1 LSEQLR
7 RYAYPLLYLL
17 LASVC
22 AIGVAAQ
29 HGPSEIGFAPRMVLN
44 LTLPLERMVTLPVQE
59 LRGVWSD
66 YVALVGVR
74 EENDKLRGRLARL
87 EDENQQYREAI
98 LSSERFQRLAGF
110 RSQREIPMVPANVI
124 HQDLSPWFQSL
135 IIDQGAAAGIRPG
148 MPVITDSGVVGL
160 VAGTTPGAA
169 KVMLMI
175 DPQSRLDVY
184 VERTRA
190 RGTVRGAASSTCDL
204 DYVLRQESIEEGD
217 LLLTSGMG
225 GVYPKG
231 LRVGRI
237 AKVDHKTSGLFLAAQ
252 VEPAV
257 DFARLDEVFVILEQR
272 QVPEDDAFSSLD
284 EGLWPDPPPPAKPE
298 AVAEAAPRAA
308 PEAPAPRP
316 GRPAPARAAE
326 PAPAPR
332 APEPAPQPEPE
343 QVPPWAAEPAPPS
356 DPAPADPAPA
366 EAVPAAPATGT
377 TP

>member
-1 LSEQLR
+1 LSGQLR
-7 RYAYPLLYLL
+7 RYAYPLIYLL
-17 LASVC
+17 FAALC
-22 AIGVAAQ
+22 AIGMASRR
-29 HGPSEIGFAPRMVLN
+29 GPAEIGFAPRLVLN

-74 EENDKLRGRLARL
+74 EESEKLRGRLARL

-98 LSSERFQRLAGF
+98 LSSERFQKLAGF
-110 RSQREIPMVPANVI
+110 RAQREIPMVPANVI

-160 VAGTTPGAA
+160 VSGTTPGAA

-175 DPQSRLDVY
+175 DPQSRLDAY

-190 RGTVRGAASSTCDL
+190 RGSVRGAASPACDL

-237 AKVDHKTSGLFLAAQ
+237 ASVDRKTSGLFLAAK
-252 VEPAV
+252 VDPAV
-257 DFARLDEVFVILEQR
+257 DFSRLDEVFVILEQR
-272 QVPEDDAFSSLD
+272 QIPEDQAFSAAD
-284 EGLWPDPPPPAKPE
+284 EGLWP
-298 AVAEAAPRAA
+298 
-308 PEAPAPRP
+308 
-316 GRPAPARAAE
+316 E
-326 PAPAPR
+326 PAPATD
-332 APEPAPQPEPE
+332 
-343 QVPPWAAEPAPPS
+343 PPVLTKAPP
-356 DPAPADPAPA
+356 PTEAPPPA
-366 EAVPAAPATGT
+366 ETPVPTEAPL
-377 TP
+377 

>member
-7 RYAYPLLYLL
+7 RYAYPLIYLL
-17 LASVC
+17 FASLC
-22 AIGVAAQ
+22 AIGMASQ
-29 HGPSEIGFAPRMVLN
+29 HGPSELGFAPRLVLN

-74 EENDKLRGRLARL
+74 EENEKLRGRLARL
-87 EDENQQYREAI
+87 EDENHQYREAI
-98 LSSERFQRLAGF
+98 LSSERFQKLAGF
-110 RSQREIPMVPANVI
+110 RAQRDIPMVPANVI

-160 VAGTTPGAA
+160 VSGTTPGAA

-175 DPQSRLDVY
+175 DPQSRLDAY

-190 RGTVRGAASSTCDL
+190 RGTVRGAASKTCDL
-204 DYVLRQESIEEGD
+204 DYVLRQESVEEGD

-231 LRVGRI
+231 LRIGTI
-237 AKVDHKTSGLFLAAQ
+237 AKVDRRTSGLFLAAK

-272 QVPEDDAFSSLD
+272 QIPEDQAFSAAD
-284 EGLWPDPPPPAKPE
+284 EGLWPDPPPATPE
-298 AVAEAAPRAA
+298 PEVVSVAPSAAP
-308 PEAPAPRP
+308 
-316 GRPAPARAAE
+316 
-326 PAPAPR
+326 
-332 APEPAPQPEPE
+332 PAPQP
-343 QVPPWAAEPAPPS
+343 APPPS
-356 DPAPADPAPA
+356 A
-366 EAVPAAPATGT
+366 EAPR
-377 TP
+377 